1 MDKVELGKIVKL
13 HGYLGG
19 VKVRTIYDK
28 DFNIKSIKKVYDKA
42 ENEYEVERIFQTKDG
57 VVIQMKN
64 VGLEQAK
71 TMIGNS
77 VFIDREVVGEKI
89 LIEDLKGS
97 VVKLENE
104 KLVGKIVDVQD
115 YGSAEVFFVKTE
127 KGTELMFPN
136 VKNLIVNFDVKN
148 KILVVNESKLKEVS
162 DYEN

>member
-13 HGYLGG
+13 HGYFGG

-42 ENEYEVERIFQTKDG
+42 ENEYVIERIFQTKDG
-57 VVIQMKN
+57 VVIQMKA

-77 VFIDREVVGEKI
+77 VFIDREVVGKKI

-127 KGTELMFPN
+127 KGSELMFPN
-136 VKNLIVNFDVKN
+136 VKNLIVSFDVKN
-148 KILVVNESKLKEVS
+148 KILLVNESKLKEVS